1 MPRVAPGRGF
11 LDGASAIG
19 RVEIMDVQGSAKSG
33 VGLFHYPPQEIQGL
47 GQTPGEGEL
56 ERGRRGLTIPGLGEV
71 GGEETVDDDGVDLSI
86 GGMRQ
91 AVATFNFGQEALSHE
106 EALLFKG
113 GRKHHIVPLG
123 NRRRG

>member
-1 MPRVAPGRGF
+1 
-11 LDGASAIG
+11 
-19 RVEIMDVQGSAKSG
+19 MDVQGSPKSG
-33 VGLFHYPPQEIQGL
+33 VGLFHYPLQEIQGL
-47 GQTPGEGEL
+47 SQTPGEGEL

-71 GGEETVDDDGVDLSI
+71 GSQETLDYDGVDLSI

-91 AVATFNFGQEALSHE
+91 AVATFNFGQEAPGHE

-113 GRKHHIVPLG
+113 DRKHHIVPLG